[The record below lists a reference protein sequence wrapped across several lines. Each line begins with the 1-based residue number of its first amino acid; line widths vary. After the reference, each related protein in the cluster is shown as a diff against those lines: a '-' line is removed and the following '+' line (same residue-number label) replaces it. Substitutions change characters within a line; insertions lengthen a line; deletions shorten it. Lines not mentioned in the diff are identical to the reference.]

1 MGAFIEIVDLHK
13 HFVMGS
19 QTVRALDGVTL
30 DIPEGSFTIIMGPSG
45 SGKSTL
51 LYLIGGLDRPTSGSI
66 KVGEQAIE
74 SLDENSLAVHRR
86 KTTGFI
92 FQSFNLI
99 SSMNAVENVAFPM
112 RFSGKSKSERREI
125 AYDLLKQ
132 VGLQKR
138 AHHKPTELSGGQQQR
153 VAIARALVNN
163 PSLVLAD
170 EPTGNLDTS
179 SGLVIMQMLADLHK
193 QGRSV
198 LVVTHDP
205 RVIQYATQV
214 VYILDGKTVDRN
226 SYEEATSM
234 AFSDAAVE
242 AVME

>member
-1 MGAFIEIVDLHK
+1 M
-13 HFVMGS
+13 
-19 QTVRALDGVTL
+19 
-30 DIPEGSFTIIMGPSG
+30 
-45 SGKSTL
+45 
-51 LYLIGGLDRPTSGSI
+51 
-66 KVGEQAIE
+66 
-74 SLDENSLAVHRR
+74 
-86 KTTGFI
+86 
-92 FQSFNLI
+92 
-99 SSMNAVENVAFPM
+99 
-112 RFSGKSKSERREI
+112 
-125 AYDLLKQ
+125 
-132 VGLQKR
+132 
-138 AHHKPTELSGGQQQR
+138 
-153 VAIARALVNN
+153 AIARALVNN